1 MKLLSLLLLF
11 TISSIVHST
20 AHAQSDAQVIPFKKV
35 VWVWLEN
42 TPYNTMINQRYIR
55 NLWLNYRSVRFSN
68 VKQLSPVTQANS
80 VALITGS
87 DFGIHDNELIRVFTP
102 TIVDLLESK
111 NITWKVYA
119 EQYPGACY
127 LNEGIGDYKR
137 YRVPFLSVS
146 QIQTDRYLC
155 SKVVSFKFMEDD
167 LKYGSLPQLSIII
180 PSLKG
185 SGATSGINN
194 ATNTVQNVLDPILY
208 NSDLLAQTTIII
220 TTTTNSDEKNPELFT
235 MILGNGVSDY
245 AMSFNTEYSHYNILR
260 TIEEGFKLGHLN
272 QNDANAKP
280 MLGFWKFK

>member
-1 MKLLSLLLLF
+1 MKLLTILLL
-11 TISSIVHST
+11 SIVHAT
-20 AHAQSDAQVIPFKKV
+20 IAHAETDYQVIPFKKV

-68 VKQLSPVTQANS
+68 MKQVSPVTQANT
-80 VALITGS
+80 VAMISGS

-111 NITWKVYA
+111 SVTWKVYA

-146 QIQTDRYLC
+146 QIQSDRYLC
-155 SKVVSFKFMEDD
+155 SKVLSFKFMEDD
-167 LKYGSLPQLSIII
+167 LKYGSLPQLSIVI

-185 SGATSGINN
+185 SGATTGINN
-194 ATNTVQNVLDPILY
+194 ATNTVQHVLDQIIY
-208 NSDLLAQTTIII
+208 NSDLLAQTTVII
-220 TTTTNSDEKNPELFT
+220 TTTTNTDEKNPELFT

-245 AMSFNTEYSHYNILR
+245 AMSNNTEYNHYNVLR

-272 QNDANAKP
+272 QNDTKAKP
-280 MLGFWKFK
+280 MTGFWSK

>member
-20 AHAQSDAQVIPFKKV
+20 ASAQSDAQVIPFKKV